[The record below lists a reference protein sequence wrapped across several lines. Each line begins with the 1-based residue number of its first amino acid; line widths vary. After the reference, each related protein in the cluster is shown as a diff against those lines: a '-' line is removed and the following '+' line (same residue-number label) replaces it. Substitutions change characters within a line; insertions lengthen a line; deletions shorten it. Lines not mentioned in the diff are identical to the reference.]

1 MTKTNNNNATA
12 QATKK
17 EFKGASFPQKKALA
31 FILRHK
37 MDPTTGQNIL
47 TEKVDKLLTRWFINE
62 KGKID
67 AYAAKGIPTK
77 SARTIIMATL
87 PKARRNAML
96 MGA

>member
-1 MTKTNNNNATA
+1 MAKTNNTNTNV
-12 QATKK
+12 TKK
-17 EFKGASFPQKKALA
+17 EFKGASFAQKKALA

-37 MDPTTGQNIL
+37 MDPTSGQNIL
-47 TEKVDKLLTRWFINE
+47 TEKVDALLTRWFVNE

-77 SARTIIMATL
+77 SARTIIAATL